1 MALIPKVE
9 PKQEK
14 KVVSARLDEE
24 AHTMLQ
30 RYAAFLGGA
39 THEYIIGESLKRLF
53 RRDKEFNEWLEKN
66 HAASTAT
73 LTHLNLQPNS
83 QEHNKDSANGS
94 MIQRVLNSKNFLA
107 VLLALVTGTAAV
119 LQDALADDSGHS
131 AADLERVLPSI
142 DRPSR
147 PLDVRGTESFLSCD
161 AVHHALHRLFIL
173 AVRAV
178 HLYVAAKTSRKAAAV
193 ATLSGSGNSEQL

>member
-53 RRDKEFNEWLEKN
+53 RRDKEFNEWLERN
-66 HAASTAT
+66 HASSTAIAET
-73 LTHLNLQPNS
+73 PQPTS
-83 QEHNKDSANGS
+83 PPP
-94 MIQRVLNSKNFLA
+94 KNTTRTA
-107 VLLALVTGTAAV
+107 PTAA
-119 LQDALADDSGHS
+119 
-131 AADLERVLPSI
+131 
-142 DRPSR
+142 
-147 PLDVRGTESFLSCD
+147 
-161 AVHHALHRLFIL
+161 
-173 AVRAV
+173 
-178 HLYVAAKTSRKAAAV
+178 
-193 ATLSGSGNSEQL
+193 

>member
-66 HAASTAT
+66 HSRSTAT
-73 LTHLNLQPNS
+73 SDTPPPTSSTPRNTTNAAP
-83 QEHNKDSANGS
+83 
-94 MIQRVLNSKNFLA
+94 
-107 VLLALVTGTAAV
+107 TAP
-119 LQDALADDSGHS
+119 
-131 AADLERVLPSI
+131 R
-142 DRPSR
+142 
-147 PLDVRGTESFLSCD
+147 F
-161 AVHHALHRLFIL
+161 
-173 AVRAV
+173 
-178 HLYVAAKTSRKAAAV
+178 KA
-193 ATLSGSGNSEQL
+193 S

>member
-53 RRDKEFNEWLEKN
+53 RRDKEFNEWLAKQELG
-66 HAASTAT
+66 TAT
-73 LTHLNLQPNS
+73 ISHASNNSSPNTKTQS
-83 QEHNKDSANGS
+83 
-94 MIQRVLNSKNFLA
+94 RT
-107 VLLALVTGTAAV
+107 AL
-119 LQDALADDSGHS
+119 S
-131 AADLERVLPSI
+131 AA
-142 DRPSR
+142 
-147 PLDVRGTESFLSCD
+147 
-161 AVHHALHRLFIL
+161 
-173 AVRAV
+173 
-178 HLYVAAKTSRKAAAV
+178 
-193 ATLSGSGNSEQL
+193 

>member
-53 RRDKEFNEWLEKN
+53 RRDKEFNQWLAKN
-66 HAASTAT
+66 AATAPPKQDINATAPQTAKSTTRPA
-73 LTHLNLQPNS
+73 S
-83 QEHNKDSANGS
+83 
-94 MIQRVLNSKNFLA
+94 
-107 VLLALVTGTAAV
+107 
-119 LQDALADDSGHS
+119 S
-131 AADLERVLPSI
+131 AA
-142 DRPSR
+142 
-147 PLDVRGTESFLSCD
+147 
-161 AVHHALHRLFIL
+161 
-173 AVRAV
+173 
-178 HLYVAAKTSRKAAAV
+178 
-193 ATLSGSGNSEQL
+193 

>member
-30 RYAAFLGGA
+30 RYATFLGGA

-53 RRDKEFNEWLEKN
+53 RRDKEFNQWLEKN

-73 LTHLNLQPNS
+73 SDTPRL
-83 QEHNKDSANGS
+83 ANPT
-94 MIQRVLNSKNFLA
+94 SKNPTRTA
-107 VLLALVTGTAAV
+107 PTAA
-119 LQDALADDSGHS
+119 
-131 AADLERVLPSI
+131 
-142 DRPSR
+142 
-147 PLDVRGTESFLSCD
+147 
-161 AVHHALHRLFIL
+161 
-173 AVRAV
+173 
-178 HLYVAAKTSRKAAAV
+178 
-193 ATLSGSGNSEQL
+193 

>member
-9 PKQEK
+9 PKHDK

-66 HAASTAT
+66 HSSSPADSEAPQATNPTVKNTTRTA
-73 LTHLNLQPNS
+73 P
-83 QEHNKDSANGS
+83 
-94 MIQRVLNSKNFLA
+94 
-107 VLLALVTGTAAV
+107 TAA
-119 LQDALADDSGHS
+119 
-131 AADLERVLPSI
+131 
-142 DRPSR
+142 
-147 PLDVRGTESFLSCD
+147 
-161 AVHHALHRLFIL
+161 
-173 AVRAV
+173 
-178 HLYVAAKTSRKAAAV
+178 
-193 ATLSGSGNSEQL
+193 

>member
-66 HAASTAT
+66 HAGSPATSERLNPQTRLQRTQQGQRQRQHDSTRPQFEE
-73 LTHLNLQPNS
+73 LS
-83 QEHNKDSANGS
+83 CSAAG
-94 MIQRVLNSKNFLA
+94 A
-107 VLLALVTGTAAV
+107 G
-119 LQDALADDSGHS
+119 DGHS
-131 AADLERVLPSI
+131 
-142 DRPSR
+142 
-147 PLDVRGTESFLSCD
+147 CC
-161 AVHHALHRLFIL
+161 
-173 AVRAV
+173 
-178 HLYVAAKTSRKAAAV
+178 TSRCP
-193 ATLSGSGNSEQL
+193 GR